1 MNNLM
6 RQTQRWLDPF
16 DLVTDLQDDINRLF
30 SSSLRKSQHST
41 LSDFL
46 PCVEVHEDENSFTI
60 HVDSPGIDKKDI
72 DISVTGNTV
81 TVKGER
87 KIEEKK
93 KEKGYFYS
101 ERRYGS
107 FQRSLE
113 LPTEVDSEKIS
124 ANYKDGVLEIVVPK
138 SEKSKPKQIKVD
150 VK

>member
-6 RQTQRWLDPF
+6 RQTQKWLDPF
-16 DLVTDLQDDINRLF
+16 DLVTDLQDDINHLF
-30 SSSLRKSQHST
+30 STSLRRGQPSNF
-41 LSDFL
+41 SDFV
-46 PCVEVHEDENSFTI
+46 PSVEIHEDENNFTL
-60 HVDSPGIDKKDI
+60 HLDAPGIDKKDM

-81 TVKGER
+81 TIKGER

-113 LPTEVDSEKIS
+113 LPTTVESDKIT
-124 ANYKDGVLEIVVPK
+124 ANYKDGVLELVVPK
-138 SEKSKPKQIKVD
+138 SEKSKPKQIKVE